1 MRFIKLK
8 SAGESCTLTVTAC
21 APATAGQYP
30 GILFEGDADGA
41 RVGVE
46 MPPSSAQRQLDRLNL
61 DSESVV
67 GKTITISRDEN
78 PSNPARPYWG
88 ITLAGNATHTTK
100 PPTKAANAEP
110 ESPFPPSETGAPP
123 KDALPDVPASEVK
136 RVARNAIEEAY
147 AQLYGRVAKWAQP
160 GDVNAA
166 TATIWIDLQKR
177 NLL

>member
-21 APATAGQYP
+21 APATSGQYP
-30 GILFEGDADGA
+30 GILFEGDSDGT

-78 PSNPARPYWG
+78 KANPAKPYWG
-88 ITLAGNATHTTK
+88 ITLSGAK
-100 PPTKAANAEP
+100 PAAKPAPKAASAEP

-123 KDALPDVPASEVK
+123 KDAPPDVPASEVK
-136 RVARNAIEEAY
+136 RVARNAVEEAY

-166 TATIWIDLQKR
+166 TATIWIDLHKR